1 MTKYYKAGNSMKKQ
15 VATLMAAVA
24 TVGANGLLLGPM
36 LTEVGTSL
44 GTIPASVAWAMSAYG
59 GGTAMSALLLAPLID
74 RIGERR
80 ALQVGM
86 TVLFAAMLASATAGG
101 ISMLGAAQFL
111 AGLGAGVVLPA
122 SYAMATLLAAPG
134 KESATLGRVL
144 LGWSLSLVAGVPVG
158 AFIAEHVHWRA
169 SYFLLAA
176 IAVAVGLLA
185 RRFPEQNVRSH
196 AVEVGTSVLSVI
208 RMPGVLPMLI
218 IALVFTGS
226 FYSVYAFVARETQI
240 VLAVSTGQ
248 AGFVVFAFGTGFAIA
263 ALASHI
269 LDRWG
274 ARFLFPAI
282 LLANGAVY
290 ALMIPA
296 MTSFPVILALA
307 VVWGFFNHLCL
318 NTIVLLLTRISPSA
332 RGALLGLN
340 SSTTYLGLS
349 LGTALAGRIYP
360 VAGFGTL
367 TLAAAILH
375 FLAVAF
381 SIIVRASARST
392 DLNEVLA
399 PDTSAQRH

>member
-1 MTKYYKAGNSMKKQ
+1 
-15 VATLMAAVA
+15 MAAVA

-44 GTIPASVAWAMSAYG
+44 GAIPASVAWAMSAYG
-59 GGTAMSALLLAPLID
+59 GGTAMSALFLAPFID

-80 ALQVGM
+80 ALLVGM
-86 TVLFAAMLASATAGG
+86 MVLFVAMLASAGAGA

-111 AGLGAGVVLPA
+111 AGLGAGIVLPA
-122 SYAMATLLAAPG
+122 SYAMATLLATPG
-134 KESATLGRVL
+134 KESTTLGRVL
-144 LGWSLSLVAGVPVG
+144 LGWSLSLVAGVPIG

-169 SYFLLAA
+169 CYLLLAV

-185 RRFPEQNVRSH
+185 RCFPEQKSRPH
-196 AVEVGTSVLSVI
+196 AAVGGTSVLSVI

-226 FYSVYAFVARETQI
+226 FYGVYAFVTREAQL
-240 VLAVSTGQ
+240 VLAVSTGR
-248 AGFVVFAFGTGFAIA
+248 AGSVVFAFGTGFAIA

-269 LDRWG
+269 LDRRG
-274 ARFLFPAI
+274 TRFLFPSI

-296 MTSFPVILALA
+296 MTSFPGILALA
-307 VVWGFFNHLCL
+307 VIWGVFNHLCL
-318 NTIVLLLTRISPSA
+318 NTIVLLLTRISPVA

-349 LGTALAGRIYP
+349 LGTGLAGRIYP
-360 VAGFGTL
+360 LAGFS
-367 TLAAAILH
+367 TLALTASVLHIL
-375 FLAVAF
+375 ASVF
-381 SIIVRASARST
+381 SIVIRAPGKST
-392 DLNEVLA
+392 DVYEVLA
-399 PDTSAQRH
+399 PDTAAQEH